1 MAISSQAIRA
11 GRAFIELVTEDRKL
25 IRGLNNAQGYVRAF
39 AAVVGRDLKQM
50 AASATREVEK
60 VARSMDKLANKL
72 STAGGKALFGG
83 LTAAAPLALASKLY
97 ADFADQISAVA
108 AVTGSTNAELKM
120 LDETAQR
127 LGRTTSFTASQVA
140 ALMVE
145 LGRAGFNAGQIN
157 DMTQAVLDLARATGT
172 EAVQASGIMAATI
185 RQFGL
190 EATDA
195 TRVADALTVA
205 ANKSFNTVAA
215 LGESLTYAGPVAA
228 DFNMSIEDT
237 LAILGALGNVGI
249 QGSNAGTAVRRLL
262 TITGAEAERLEE
274 IFGVQFADAAGNAR
288 PLLDTLAEVN
298 EATKDLGTAA
308 RSQKFNEAFGLLGI
322 TSASAIGKSA
332 VSIRELRDELGKA
345 EGTARRTAE
354 QMDNNLGGSFRM
366 LLSAAEGL
374 AIAVGEALSTHLR
387 AAADWITRNTQAAAE
402 WVQQNGDLIVGIGKL
417 ITGVVGLG
425 AALKVAGVIIASVAG
440 GIRLVIGATKLLL
453 STVSLLIAHPVI
465 AGIALIG
472 AALAALSLDYEK
484 ASQQAKEFAD
494 KQRQVLEAGDK
505 ARAEHQKLFA
515 RLKELSAQQI
525 KTNAQHDEANAII
538 RTLTRSYGNLG
549 LSIDRVTG
557 SVSGLTEAERDM
569 LEQQKR
575 SRIHQLR
582 QQEAG
587 LLLKE
592 REIVRNANKIGTG
605 VGGFFRTVGSD
616 LGLVDDVATKHFA
629 AMDEANEVARQ
640 RQKILDEINGL
651 VSGEAE
657 AVAKATQARQAENA
671 ALERKAQLLKEQE
684 ATAKRLNES
693 IEDAEARLTLEGG
706 DLQRRLLELSGQR
719 EREQLGETADPALLA
734 RKQQLERDLL
744 ERDLAAS
751 AQQAAERK
759 AAAASQ
765 AERDLREAI
774 AEANAKLRLH
784 GHALERRL
792 LEIRQ
797 ERERENLVPGVNR
810 ELLNMKQR
818 LERLQLDRGAIA
830 QRISESRV
838 TFSGTAAA
846 RGLMDAGGPADNI
859 ERLLERL
866 LRKQD
871 ELVAAVKE
879 AAPKAL

>member
-1 MAISSQAIRA
+1 MAISTQAIRA

-50 AASATREVEK
+50 AASATR
-60 VARSMDKLANKL
+60 LAGKL
-72 STAGGKALFGG
+72 SGAGGKALFGG
-83 LTAAAPLALASKLY
+83 LTAAAPLALASKILASY
-97 ADFADQISAVA
+97 ADQISLVRAVA
-108 AVTGSTNAELKM
+108 KGTKEE
-120 LDETAQR
+120 LDELDRTAKR
-127 LGRTTSFTASQVA
+127 LGSTTSFTAGQVA
-140 ALMVE
+140 ELMIE
-145 LGRAGFNAGQIN
+145 LGRGGMAAAEINAA
-157 DMTQAVLDLARATGT
+157 TQGVLDLSRATATATGT
-172 EAVQASGIMAATI
+172 TAGIVVSSLRAFNLQAD
-185 RQFGL
+185 Q
-190 EATDA
+190 A
-195 TRVADALTVA
+195 TRVADVLTAA
-205 ANKSFNTVAA
+205 ANGSFNTLEK
-215 LGESLTYAGPVAA
+215 LGEAFTYAGITAA
-228 DFNMSIEDT
+228 QAGMSIEET
-237 LAILGALGNVGI
+237 AAILMALGNVGI
-249 QGSNAGTAVRRLL
+249 QGSMAGTTLRRLL
-262 TITGAEAERLEE
+262 TINAAEADRLREL
-274 IFGVQFADAAGNAR
+274 FGVEFRDAAGNAR
-288 PLLDTLAEVN
+288 NLVEVFG
-298 EATKDLGTAA
+298 EIDMALEGLGSGERAA
-308 RSQKFNEAFGLLGI
+308 KMNEAFGLLGI
-322 TSASAIGKSA
+322 TGAQVIAQGTDE
-332 VSIRELRDELGKA
+332 IRRFQVELEKA
-345 EGTARRTAE
+345 GGTARRTAE

-374 AIAVGEALSTHLR
+374 AIAVGEALSKNLR

-417 ITGVVGLG
+417 ITGVIGLG

-440 GIRLVIGATKLLL
+440 GIRLVIGAFKLLGGTL
-453 STVSLLIAHPVI
+453 SLLIAHPVI

-525 KTNAQHDEANAII
+525 KTNAQHDEANEII

-557 SVSGLTEAERDM
+557 SVNGLTEAERDM

-582 QQEAG
+582 QQEAS

-592 REIVRNANKIGTG
+592 REMVRNANKIGTG
-605 VGGFFRTVGSD
+605 VGGFFRIVGSD
-616 LGLVDDVATKHFA
+616 LGIVDDPATKHFA

-640 RQKILDEINGL
+640 RREIQAEINGL

-671 ALERKAQLLKEQE
+671 ALDRKAQLLKEQE
-684 ATAKRLNES
+684 ATAKRLNEA

-734 RKQQLERDLL
+734 RKQQLDRELL

-751 AQQAAERK
+751 AQQAAERE

-797 ERERENLVPGVNR
+797 ERERENLAPGVNR